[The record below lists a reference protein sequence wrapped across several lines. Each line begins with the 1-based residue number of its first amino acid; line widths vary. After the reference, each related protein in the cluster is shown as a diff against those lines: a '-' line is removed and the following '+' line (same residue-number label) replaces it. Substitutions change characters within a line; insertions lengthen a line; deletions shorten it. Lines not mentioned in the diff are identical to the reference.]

1 MIQNSGGKS
10 KYRMVI
16 ALCALCAAGAF
27 CLSAYLQLS
36 HALPPITREEVR
48 SAERLIDLEFTSAER
63 DSVLDRL
70 GELRA
75 KYQNLRKIS
84 IANSIPPAI
93 VFNPI
98 PIGFKFPQSSSRFEL
113 SPAEQVQVPL
123 RLEDLAYYSVR
134 QLAELVRTRKVT
146 STELTRLALE
156 RLKKFDPVLL
166 CTVTLTEERALQ
178 QARQA
183 DREIASGTYRGPLH
197 GIPYGAKDL
206 LATKGIRTTWG
217 SAVYRDQVP
226 EQDATVIRR
235 LEEAGAV
242 LVAKFSMG
250 ELAMGD
256 VWFGGMTRNPWDV
269 TEGSSGSSAGSAAAT
284 AAGLVPFAIGT
295 ETWGSIVSPSTRC
308 GTTGLR
314 PSYGRVSR
322 TGAMALSWSMDKIG
336 TICRT
341 AEDCALVLNAIY
353 GPDGVDQTVYD
364 LPFNYSPRVDLNK
377 LRIGYLKSAF
387 DSASANDRAV
397 LEKLR
402 SLGARPIP
410 IELPRLP
417 VMDCSIILSAE
428 AAAAFDDLT
437 RSGKDDLLVQQT
449 KDAWPN
455 EFRGSR
461 MIPAVEYLQANRVRY
476 TMIQEMEKLMKQV
489 DCYVAP
495 SSDDTNL
502 LLTNLTG
509 HPCVVVPNGFSEK
522 GTPTTISFI
531 GRLFDEGTLL
541 AVAKRY
547 QDATDFH
554 LKHPPLFP

>member
-1 MIQNSGGKS
+1 MIQNSLAKS
-10 KYRMVI
+10 KHRIVVTLQSLF
-16 ALCALCAAGAF
+16 ALSAF
-27 CLSAYLQLS
+27 CLSAYLQNS
-36 HALPPITREEVR
+36 HALSPITSNDVR
-48 SAERLIDLEFTSAER
+48 CAERLFDLEFTDAKR

-70 GELRA
+70 AELRA
-75 KYQNLRKIS
+75 KYQRLRLVP
-84 IANSIPPAI
+84 IANSTPPAI

-98 PIGFKFPQSSSRFEL
+98 PGGFRFPQGPAVFEL
-113 SPAEQVQVPL
+113 SSLDKVEVPE
-123 RLEDLAYYSVR
+123 RREDLAYYSVR
-134 QLAELVRTRKVT
+134 RLAELLRTRKVT

-156 RLKKFDPVLL
+156 RLKRYDPVLL
-166 CTVTLTEERALQ
+166 CTVTLLEERALQ
-178 QARQA
+178 RAQQV
-183 DREIASGTYRGPLH
+183 DDEIASGRYRGPLH

-217 SAVYRDQVP
+217 SAVYKDQVP
-226 EQDATVIRR
+226 DRDATVIKR
-235 LEEAGAV
+235 LEEAGAI

-256 VWFGGMTRNPWDV
+256 VWFGGMTRNPWNV

-314 PSYGRVSR
+314 PSYGRVGR

-336 TICRT
+336 PICRT
-341 AEDCALVLNAIY
+341 VEDCALVFNAIY

-364 LPFNYSPRVDLNK
+364 VPFSYSPSVDLRG
-377 LRIGYLKSAF
+377 LRIGYVRSAF
-387 DSASANDRAV
+387 DSSTANDRAV

-402 SLGARPIP
+402 SLGARLIP
-410 IELPRLP
+410 IELPKLP

-437 RSGKDDLLVQQT
+437 RSGKDGLLVQQT
-449 KDAWPN
+449 KDSWPN

-461 MIPAVEYLQANRVRY
+461 MIPAVEYIQANRVRY
-476 TMIQEMEKLMKQV
+476 MMIQEMEKLMNMV

-495 SSDDTNL
+495 SSDDANL

-509 HPCVVVPNGFSEK
+509 HPCVVLPDGFSQQ
-522 GTPTTISFI
+522 GTPTSISFI

-541 AVAKRY
+541 AVAKKY

-554 LKHPPLFP
+554 MKHPPLFP